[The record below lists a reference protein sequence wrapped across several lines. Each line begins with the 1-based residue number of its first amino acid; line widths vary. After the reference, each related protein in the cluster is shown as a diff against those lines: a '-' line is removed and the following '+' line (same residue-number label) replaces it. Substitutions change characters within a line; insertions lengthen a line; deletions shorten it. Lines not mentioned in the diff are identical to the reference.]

1 MQRVHPALCWEWSL
15 AGLRAGLST
24 AALSHAVTVSALRL
38 RDLRLS
44 WGGICAGA
52 LLPALADCMSL
63 TRLDLADASLND
75 SHGDALGGVLRGA
88 SGLTHLDLS
97 ANELSDI
104 RSFPLEACVHLRWLG
119 LGLNTHLTAMPPGL
133 SALTALTLLNIGGN
147 SLAAVPAATR
157 KLRNLIQLDLGSNR
171 IAAIPL

>member
-24 AALSHAVTVSALRL
+24 AALSHAVTASALRL